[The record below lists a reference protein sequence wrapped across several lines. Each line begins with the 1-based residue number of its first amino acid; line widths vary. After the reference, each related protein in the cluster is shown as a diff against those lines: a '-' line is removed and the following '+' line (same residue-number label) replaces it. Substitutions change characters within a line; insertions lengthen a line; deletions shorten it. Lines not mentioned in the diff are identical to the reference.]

1 MIRKLLLVVGA
12 TCLVAANTAADAKDG
27 KRHVRAAKAAHA
39 EPVKFG
45 APGFQQGPARMIEV
59 APGRFVSS
67 YGCISDE
74 GYGRRSPCDLTDG
87 R

>member
-1 MIRKLLLVVGA
+1 MIAKSL
-12 TCLVAANTAADAKDG
+12 LVAATVCLVTTAALADAKH
-27 KRHVRAAKAAHA
+27 KRHVRHADAPHA
-39 EPVKFG
+39 EQAMFG
-45 APGFQQGPARMIEV
+45 APGFQHGPARMIEV

-67 YGCISDE
+67 YGCVSDE